1 MWQRRTL
8 VPSSNNQAVADVASS
23 ELGGVRV
30 LVVEDALH
38 LASALKGLLER
49 VGVEVVGP
57 VATVSEAKHLAAAR
71 MAQVAVVDVK
81 LRGESADG
89 LIDTM
94 HSRGVPVIVVSGY
107 PVPPRLAEKTVAILQ
122 KPFFSG
128 PQLVAAVQQAVRM
141 GRAANQQI

>member
-1 MWQRRTL
+1 M
-8 VPSSNNQAVADVASS
+8 PSSDNQAVANVSSS

-57 VATVSEAKHLAAAR
+57 VATVSEAEHLAAAR
-71 MAQVAVVDVK
+71 MAEVAVIDVK
-81 LRGESADG
+81 LRGETADA

-94 HSRGVPVIVVSGY
+94 HGRGVPVIVVSGY
-107 PVPPRLAEKTVAILQ
+107 PVPPQLAEKTVAILQ
-122 KPFFSG
+122 KPFFNG
-128 PQLVAAVQQAVRM
+128 PQLVAAVQQALTSCR
-141 GRAANQQI
+141 GADR